1 MGSGCTAV
9 GDFEKQRSLYFQFD
23 PTDQFASS
31 LNVLWMSVDPFVAL
45 EHCNMVRG
53 LVPKERLLEWS
64 VEDGWAPLCKFL
76 GKPVPDE
83 PFPHA
88 NAAAGW
94 AGRESE
100 LAKRYGIAAAQNVAV
115 IFAVMG
121 ALGAILYSYV
131 LK

>member
-1 MGSGCTAV
+1 MNIC
-9 GDFEKQRSLYFQFD
+9 
-23 PTDQFASS
+23 
-31 LNVLWMSVDPFVAL
+31 WISVDLFVNL

-100 LAKRYGIAAAQNVAV
+100 LAKRYGLAAAHNVAV
-115 IFAVMG
+115 ISAVMG
-121 ALGAILYSYV
+121 VLGAIWYYV
-131 LK
+131 LR